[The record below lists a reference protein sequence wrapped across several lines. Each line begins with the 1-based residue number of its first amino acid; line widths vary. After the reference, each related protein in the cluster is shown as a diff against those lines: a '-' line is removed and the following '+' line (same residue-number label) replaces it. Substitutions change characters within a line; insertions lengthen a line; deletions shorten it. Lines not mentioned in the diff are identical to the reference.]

1 MHAALQAFFNS
12 DLFNQV
18 VVVLLVVMSV
28 LAWAMMRGKR
38 RQLKAAI
45 RKDASLDRRYRGSAH
60 PACLYVQAQGKF
72 LHPDTLAALGDYEPI
87 ETIRK
92 EQTERIPEAEKGKN
106 QNED

>member
-38 RQLKAAI
+38 RAI
-45 RKDASLDRRYRGSAH
+45 GVGDHLVERGEAVFAGEENPHGIVDR
-60 PACLYVQAQGKF
+60 
-72 LHPDTLAALGDYEPI
+72 
-87 ETIRK
+87 
-92 EQTERIPEAEKGKN
+92 N
-106 QNED
+106 